1 MNNDALEYAVS
12 TESLDPRTEQLI
24 VPQLADF
31 YKNIA
36 QPAVWLVLRV
46 AVGGALI
53 LEGWP
58 KILAPFAQVGFVEGI
73 GFHPGWFWS
82 PLLALIQFF
91 GGMAIA
97 VGLLTRPIAFA
108 NAVMLAITLWFH
120 ATHPYGDAF
129 LTQAGIDALKAGG
142 NALFTPEGLRR
153 LADGG
158 GAFLTQVQHKA
169 EFLSAIWTVGA
180 LLFAG
185 YGGGPLSVDRSLLK
199 KEF

>member
-1 MNNDALEYAVS
+1 MTASSSDVRPS
-12 TESLDPRTEQLI
+12 RLI
-24 VPQLADF
+24 IRPLAGF
-31 YKNIA
+31 YDSFA
-36 QPAVWLVLRV
+36 QPLAWLVLRV
-46 AVGGALI
+46 FVGGALI

-58 KILAPFAQVGFVEGI
+58 KIVAPFAQVGFVESI

-82 PLLALIQFF
+82 PLLAVMQFF
-91 GGMAIA
+91 GGIA
-97 VGLLTRPIAFA
+97 LVIGFLTRPIALA
-108 NAVMLAITLWFH
+108 NGVMLAITWWFH

-142 NALFTPEGLRR
+142 NMFTPAGARR

-158 GAFLTQVQHKA
+158 AFFLVQVQHKA
-169 EFLSAIWTVGA
+169 EFLSAIWTVGV

-185 YGGGPLSVDRSLLK
+185 YGGGPLSVDRNILK